1 MPEEVFIS
9 YARFD
14 REKVMPFV
22 DILRDT
28 GVSVWVDEGKIDAAT
43 LWSEEIV
50 DAINNCKAMV
60 VMLSQN
66 STGSDNVV
74 KEVMLASENKKKIL
88 PVYLEPTKI
97 PRKLQYQLAGI
108 QHLEVFDCDTEGLSE
123 NLCRSLNRLGVQT
136 NDSPIK
142 PVIKPKTKR
151 PNPLLQLF
159 LNPTKRTKSIVGVLS
174 LCLLAFL
181 IGFFLTRPWFPMRD
195 ICATA

>member
-108 QHLEVFDCDTEGLSE
+108 WRCS
-123 NLCRSLNRLGVQT
+123 
-136 NDSPIK
+136 IA
-142 PVIKPKTKR
+142 I
-151 PNPLLQLF
+151 
-159 LNPTKRTKSIVGVLS
+159 RT
-174 LCLLAFL
+174 A
-181 IGFFLTRPWFPMRD
+181 
-195 ICATA
+195 

>member
-1 MPEEVFIS
+1 MPDEVFIS
-9 YARFD
+9 YARSD
-14 REKVMPFV
+14 REKVMPVV
-22 DILRDT
+22 DILRGT
-28 GVSVWVDEGKIDAAT
+28 GISVWSDEAKIDTAT

-108 QHLEVFDCDTEGLSE
+108 QHLEVFDCDTDGLAE
-123 NLCRSLNRLGVQT
+123 NLCRSLNRLG
-136 NDSPIK
+136 IH
-142 PVIKPKTKR
+142 
-151 PNPLLQLF
+151 
-159 LNPTKRTKSIVGVLS
+159 
-174 LCLLAFL
+174 CLLYTSDAA
-181 IGFFLTRPWFPMRD
+181 D
-195 ICATA
+195 E